1 MLHLTIQSLDGTQY
15 DWPVKQVTIPTL
27 AGQITILPGH
37 QPLVTVAMAGIV
49 EFVPPEI
56 DDTLLNKYIV
66 TDKIVN
72 ISISQWVVQVDQDIV
87 SIVTS
92 QATSKT
98 ESAALLEANKLD
110 LIAKLKSMESEQ
122 NSDNYE
128 DILNDIQKIDADIRL
143 SKLSGH

>member
-1 MLHLTIQSLDGTQY
+1 
-15 DWPVKQVTIPTL
+15 
-27 AGQITILPGH
+27 
-37 QPLVTVAMAGIV
+37 
-49 EFVPPEI
+49 
-56 DDTLLNKYIV
+56 
-66 TDKIVN
+66 
-72 ISISQWVVQVDQDIV
+72 
-87 SIVTS
+87 VTS